1 MVRSGPYPVI
11 RLAAWLAGTLL
22 LASCG
27 GRTEPAPV
35 EYVGGGP
42 SSSAS
47 TGTIPGGG
55 SDGPMPEIEAA
66 PLAPVSRGIT
76 ATPLDTPASAPVE
89 TTPAPAPE
97 TAAPGAE
104 ATPAAGTTVVA
115 TGETLSA
122 VARRTGVP
130 MRDLILANNLSAP
143 FTVQPGQVLQ
153 VPQARYHTVVA
164 GDTVYNISRRYGVDQ
179 ASLMA
184 ENGISPPF
192 TVKLG
197 QKLRI
202 PGRVEAAPAPQ
213 PAMEPVPIAA
223 PTEAAP
229 VETPAE
235 NPAPVPEII
244 EPDPDSLPPP
254 KPAADA
260 GASPAMAATM
270 VPQPARKPTPP
281 PVAATTAAAAATVP
295 ARPGAASSEAP
306 PAGEMRFVWPV
317 AGDVISEFGSKPG
330 GQHNDGI
337 NIQAAQG
344 TSVRAAEAGVVA
356 YAGNEIRGFGNLVL
370 IRHAGGWMTAYAH
383 NATLL
388 VKQGDKVVRG
398 QQIARVGHTGNVT
411 VPQLHFEM
419 RKGRTPVDPLKYL
432 DGNAG

>member
-11 RLAAWLAGTLL
+11 RLAALLAGGLL
-22 LASCG
+22 LSSCG

-35 EYVGGGP
+35 EYIGGGQP
-42 SSSAS
+42 SSSGVI
-47 TGTIPGGG
+47 TGGG
-55 SDGPMPEIEAA
+55 GAEPLPEIEAA
-66 PLAPVSRGIT
+66 PLAPVSRGGGIT
-76 ATPLDTPASAPVE
+76 ATPLDSAPSAPVDA
-89 TTPAPAPE
+89 APAPPSA
-97 TAAPGAE
+97 TPATPSGAE
-104 ATPAAGTTVVA
+104 AAAAGGTTVVGR
-115 TGETLSA
+115 GESLSA
-122 VARRTGVP
+122 VSRRTGVP
-130 MRDLILANNLSAP
+130 LRDLILANNLSAP
-143 FTVQPGQVLQ
+143 FSVQPGQVLQ
-153 VPQARYHTVVA
+153 LPQVRYHTVVA

-197 QKLRI
+197 QQLRI
-202 PGRVEAAPAPQ
+202 PGRVEAAPTAAVAP
-213 PAMEPVPIAA
+213 AVAA
-223 PTEAAP
+223 PPVDEPAAP
-229 VETPAE
+229 L
-235 NPAPVPEII
+235 PEII

-254 KPAADA
+254 KPATSNAVSPEA
-260 GASPAMAATM
+260 GDTAALSSPPATAT
-270 VPQPARKPTPP
+270 VPQVRRKPAP
-281 PVAATTAAAAATVP
+281 PVAATATTAATVP
-295 ARPGAASSEAP
+295 ARPGTASAAAP
-306 PAGEMRFVWPV
+306 PASGMRFLWPV

-344 TSVRAAEAGVVA
+344 TSVRAAESGVVA

-370 IRHAGGWMTAYAH
+370 IRHDGGWMTAYAH

-411 VPQLHFEM
+411 VPQLHFEV

-432 DGNAG
+432 EGSAG

>member
-11 RLAAWLAGTLL
+11 RLAALLAGGLL
-22 LASCG
+22 LSSCG

-35 EYVGGGP
+35 EYIGGGP
-42 SSSAS
+42 SSS
-47 TGTIPGGG
+47 TGTITGGG
-55 SDGPMPEIEAA
+55 SAEPMPEIEAA
-66 PLAPVSRGIT
+66 PLAPVSRGGGIT
-76 ATPLDTPASAPVE
+76 ATPLDSAP
-89 TTPAPAPE
+89 PAPATVE
-97 TAAPGAE
+97 TSPSPSVPVAVPGVE
-104 ATPAAGTTVVA
+104 ATPVGGTTVVA
-115 TGETLSA
+115 QGESLNA
-122 VARRTGVP
+122 VAARTGVP
-130 MRDLILANNLSAP
+130 LRDLILANNLTAP
-143 FTVQPGQVLQ
+143 FSVRPGQVLQ
-153 VPQARYHTVVA
+153 LPQVRYHTVVA

-202 PGRVEAAPAPQ
+202 PGRVEPPPATVAAPAVVAPSVD
-213 PAMEPVPIAA
+213 EPAA
-223 PTEAAP
+223 PL
-229 VETPAE
+229 
-235 NPAPVPEII
+235 PEII

-254 KPAADA
+254 KPATSNTVSPEA
-260 GASPAMAATM
+260 GDTAALASPLAATA
-270 VPQPARKPTPP
+270 VPQPRKKPSPP
-281 PVAATTAAAAATVP
+281 PLPAAMAAATVP
-295 ARPGAASSEAP
+295 ARPGSASAEAP
-306 PAGEMRFVWPV
+306 PANGMRFLWPV

-344 TSVRAAEAGVVA
+344 TSVRAAESGIVA

-370 IRHAGGWMTAYAH
+370 IRHDGGWMTAYAH

-411 VPQLHFEM
+411 VPQLHFEV

-432 DGNAG
+432 DGSAG